1 MGVHSLT
8 LIISCSVRMV
18 RNIRSF
24 IYAHLHINS
33 IGHFRVPSVVPLFQ
47 SESECE
53 NHCYEND
60 FYLHENETA
69 CRIHFHMKGFD
80 RT

>member
-53 NHCYEND
+53 TIVMKMTFICMKMK
-60 FYLHENETA
+60 LHAEF
-69 CRIHFHMKGFD
+69 IFI
-80 RT
+80 